1 MYPQKI
7 TVSSCKSMKHLVPI
21 SNVVAIAHGAQEPS
35 LGDGKGVPGDPESR
49 HWSLFHIC
57 VSPATL
63 QRKGKD
69 IVGGTENSCS
79 PIHVSL
85 RFLSRSLKVT
95 SALVVRTA
103 FNHSFC
109 LESRSVVF
117 GVWHQRLSEGPR
129 TMQSTLGWDGRAAT
143 SLHQKKVPLQV

>member
-1 MYPQKI
+1 
-7 TVSSCKSMKHLVPI
+7 MKHLVPI

-79 PIHVSL
+79 PHTRVPSIPVA
-85 RFLSRSLKVT
+85 V
-95 SALVVRTA
+95 
-103 FNHSFC
+103 
-109 LESRSVVF
+109 LESDIGPGGAHGLQSLI
-117 GVWHQRLSEGPR
+117 LSGEPFCCFWCLA
-129 TMQSTLGWDGRAAT
+129 SA
-143 SLHQKKVPLQV
+143 PE